1 MDPPSDLPLEMQ
13 SMLKRKASRDP
24 SSRFDAKLRA
34 LLTYVTQH
42 PELEEKIGLAWI
54 DDDVFKMNKHTLST
68 VMGIKLNT
76 LNVNLR
82 DLEFKQQQ
90 HNKGGWTRWKK
101 DGFRRTATSEEGVPT
116 YSAPAMAATWAMQA
130 QQAQQL
136 YAFRIGKVMPQ
147 VADQF
152 FQSVRA
158 LWMQLNGGLV
168 KAANTTMFTQSAAEM
183 LRQEGQQLDN
193 AIDVLAAI
201 ISPNRAD
208 MTTYEQFVKFMAMF
222 GPRRTAMLKIESLL
236 RCSHRTGQWLIFDT
250 HTHPLPSVYAAF
262 DDNEPN
268 CLVIRCNGS
277 VTRVWNMPTVD
288 CGNGQAYLVDEL
300 DRTYTSWVEYFDAN
314 PVMTMT
320 GYMDDAYGL

>member
-1 MDPPSDLPLEMQ
+1 MDPPSDLPLEIQ

-24 SSRFDAKLRA
+24 SSRFAAKLLA

-42 PELEEKIGLAWI
+42 PELEDTIGLAWV

-82 DLEFKQQQ
+82 DLDFKQQQ

-101 DGFRRTATSEEGVPT
+101 DGFRRTVSSEESYS
-116 YSAPAMAATWAMQA
+116 YSAPAMP
-130 QQAQQL
+130 AQQL
-136 YAFRIGKVMPQ
+136 YPFRIGKVMPQ

-152 FQSVRA
+152 FQGVRA
-158 LWMQLNGGLV
+158 LWIQLNGAPV
-168 KAANTTMFTQSAAEM
+168 NAANTMMFTQSAAEV
-183 LRQEGQQLDN
+183 LRQEGQPLNN
-193 AIDVLAAI
+193 AIAVLAAI
-201 ISPNRAD
+201 ISPNEAKI
-208 MTTYEQFVKFMAMF
+208 TTYEQFVKFMAMF

-236 RCSHRTGQWLIFDT
+236 KCSRRTGQWLFF
-250 HTHPLPSVYAAF
+250 HAETHPLPSVYAAF
-262 DDNEPN
+262 DDSEPN

-300 DRTYTSWVEYFDAN
+300 DRTYTSWAEYFDAN
-314 PVMTMT
+314 PVMTMG
-320 GYMDDAYGL
+320 GYIDDAYGL